1 MSADRRTP
9 RTLAGVYAA
18 YAVALLIFFVPVAF
32 MLWSAFRRN
41 VDITGSSFTFT
52 APLTMENFS
61 GLFSRFPFGQY
72 ILNSFIIAGGSTL
85 LGLAIGAPAT
95 YAVVRRGSNL
105 VGFVALVARMAPGVM
120 FVLPLFLFSVKIGA
134 PSSAILNYLLL
145 IAAHL
150 IITLPLCIWLL
161 MPFFE
166 DIPRAIE
173 EAAII
178 DGAGPWQRFTKIA
191 LPLVLPGMAVAVI
204 LSFIFS
210 WNFFLFAL
218 ALANDQTLPL
228 TVIAFNFIGQGSND
242 YGGLMAASTMISAP
256 ALLLTLFAQRWLVRG
271 LTGGSVK

>member
-1 MSADRRTP
+1 MSADRRSR

-18 YAVALLIFFVPVAF
+18 YAVALLVFFVPVAF

-41 VDITGSSFTFT
+41 VDITGSLFTVT
-52 APLTMENFS
+52 APLTLENFS

-134 PSSAILNYLLL
+134 PSSAVLNYLLL

>member
-1 MSADRRTP
+1 MSADRRSA
-9 RTLAGVYAA
+9 RTLAGVYTA
-18 YAVALLIFFVPVAF
+18 YAVALLVFFVPVAF
-32 MLWSAFRRN
+32 MLWSAFRRS
-41 VDITGSSFTFT
+41 VDITGSLFTIT
-52 APLTMENFS
+52 APLTLENFT

-105 VGFVALVARMAPGVM
+105 VGFIALVARMAPGVM
-120 FVLPLFLFSVKIGA
+120 FVLPLFLFSVRIGA
-134 PSSAILNYLLL
+134 PSSVFLNYLLL

-173 EAAII
+173 EAAIM
-178 DGAGPWQRFTKIA
+178 DGAGPWQRFSLIA
-191 LPLVLPGMAVAVI
+191 LPLVLPGLAVAVI

-242 YGGLMAASTMISAP
+242 YGGLMAASTMIAAP

>member
-1 MSADRRTP
+1 MSADRRP
-9 RTLAGVYAA
+9 ARTYTAVYTGYAA
-18 YAVALLIFFVPVAF
+18 ALVIFFVPVAF
-32 MLWSAFRRN
+32 MLWSAFRRS
-41 VDITGSSFTFT
+41 VDITGSLFTIT

-95 YAVVRRGSNL
+95 YAVVRRRSNV
-105 VGFVALVARMAPGVM
+105 VGFITLVARMAPGVM

-134 PSSAILNYLLL
+134 PSSTVLNYLLL
-145 IAAHL
+145 IGAHL

-178 DGAGPWQRFTKIA
+178 DGASPWQRFSKIA
-191 LPLVLPGMAVAVI
+191 LPLVLPGLAVAVI

-242 YGGLMAASTMISAP
+242 YGGLMAASTMIAAP

>member
-1 MSADRRTP
+1 MSADRRSA
-9 RTLAGVYAA
+9 RTLAGVYTG
-18 YAVALLIFFVPVAF
+18 YAVALLVFFVPVAF
-32 MLWSAFRRN
+32 MLWSAFRSS
-41 VDITGSSFTFT
+41 VDITGSLFTIT
-52 APLTMENFS
+52 APLTLENFT

-105 VGFVALVARMAPGVM
+105 VGFMALVARMAPGVM
-120 FVLPLFLFSVKIGA
+120 FVLPLFLFSVRIGA
-134 PSSAILNYLLL
+134 PSSPVLNYLVL

-173 EAAII
+173 EAAIM
-178 DGAGPWQRFTKIA
+178 DGAGPWQRFSLIA
-191 LPLVLPGMAVAVI
+191 LPLVLPGLAVAVI

-242 YGGLMAASTMISAP
+242 YGGLMAASTMIAAP

>member
-1 MSADRRTP
+1 MSADRRSP

-41 VDITGSSFTFT
+41 VDITGSLFTIT
-52 APLTMENFS
+52 APLTLENFS

-105 VGFVALVARMAPGVM
+105 VGFIALVARMAPGVM

-134 PSSAILNYLLL
+134 PSSAVLNYLLL

>member
-1 MSADRRTP
+1 MSADRRTA
-9 RTLAGVYAA
+9 RTYAGVYTA
-18 YAVALLIFFVPVAF
+18 YAVALLVFFLPVAF
-32 MLWSAFRRN
+32 MLWSAFRRS
-41 VDITGSSFTFT
+41 VDITGSLFTLT

-95 YAVVRRGSNL
+95 YAVVRRGSNF
-105 VGFVALVARMAPGVM
+105 VGFIALVARMAPGVM
-120 FVLPLFLFSVKIGA
+120 FVLPLFLFSVRIGA
-134 PSSAILNYLLL
+134 PSSTVLNYLLL

-178 DGAGPWQRFTKIA
+178 DGAGPWQRFSKIA
-191 LPLVLPGMAVAVI
+191 LPLVLPGLAVAVI

-218 ALANDQTLPL
+218 ALANEQTLPL

-242 YGGLMAASTMISAP
+242 YGGLMAASTMIAAP